1 MVSASAQVTLN
12 FLPLGSSQYKPWG
25 HEVSTGSGSD
35 WVPICAMVESSR
47 TVTRSLPLSVLTSS
61 PTRQRRLCGL
71 LVIAK
76 QANSLRYMLRL
87 PPMVSAEQTRAQI
100 LDGRV
105 MADQIKQ
112 EVTADVARLL
122 TGHRVKPRLA
132 AVLVGDDDASAVYVR
147 NKVRACAEVGIESA
161 QLALPAS
168 TNTTDLLTVVARLN
182 QHEDVDGILVQ
193 LPLPKQIDDASILE
207 AVDPAKDVDAFHPTN
222 VGLLAMGRPRFVP
235 CTPAGII
242 ELLDRNRIEIAGTNA
257 CVVGRSQIV
266 GRPVAS
272 LLLQRHATV
281 TICHS
286 QTRDLPSV
294 TRQADILVAAIGR
307 PAFIRGEFIKPGATA
322 IDVGVNKI
330 TDAAEARAL
339 FGAEAGK
346 RIEAITKRGYTL
358 VGDVHPAEA
367 DLVAGQRTPV
377 PGGVG
382 LLTVAM
388 LMRNTL
394 QAAKWRRNV

>member
-1 MVSASAQVTLN
+1 MVS
-12 FLPLGSSQYKPWG
+12 PEK
-25 HEVSTGSGSD
+25 
-35 WVPICAMVESSR
+35 
-47 TVTRSLPLSVLTSS
+47 
-61 PTRQRRLCGL
+61 
-71 LVIAK
+71 
-76 QANSLRYMLRL
+76 
-87 PPMVSAEQTRAQI
+87 TRAQL

-105 MADQIKQ
+105 VADQIKQ
-112 EVTADVARLL
+112 EVATGVALL
-122 TGHRVKPRLA
+122 LAEHGVKPRLA
-132 AVLVGDDDASAVYVR
+132 AVLVGDDAASAVYVR
-147 NKVRACAEVGIESA
+147 NKVRACGEVGIESDLRRLPA
-161 QLALPAS
+161 TTTTEELLALI
-168 TNTTDLLTVVARLN
+168 RELN
-182 QHEDVDGILVQ
+182 QSEEVDGILIQ
-193 LPLPKQIDDASILE
+193 LPLPRQIDEATIIE
-207 AVDPAKDVDAFHPTN
+207 AVNPARDVDAFHPSN
-222 VGLLAMGRPRFVP
+222 VGLLAMGRPRFIP

-242 ELLDRNRIEIAGTNA
+242 ELLDRNQVEIAGTNA

-286 QTRDLPSV
+286 RTRDLPEV

-307 PAFIRGEFIKPGATA
+307 PAFIRGNYIKPGAVV
-322 IDVGVNKI
+322 IDVGMNKI
-330 TDAAEARAL
+330 TDPNEAHSL

-346 RIEAITKRGYTL
+346 RIAAIEKQGYTL

-367 DLVAGQRTPV
+367 DAVAGWRTPV

-394 QAAKWRRNV
+394 QAAKWRRNL